1 MWSHHRVEI
10 GHFHVTSLGNSEVPG
25 LIKSMGSQLMTV
37 CVYIF
42 LALGWS
48 LNELTLKKVMGN
60 FFFLN
65 MI

>member
-1 MWSHHRVEI
+1 M
-10 GHFHVTSLGNSEVPG
+10 TSLGNSEVPG